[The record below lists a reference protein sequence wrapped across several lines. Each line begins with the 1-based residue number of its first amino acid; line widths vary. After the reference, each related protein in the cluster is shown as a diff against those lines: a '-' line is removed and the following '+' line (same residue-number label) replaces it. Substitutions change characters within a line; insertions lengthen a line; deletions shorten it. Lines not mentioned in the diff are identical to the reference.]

1 MPTVGFRRFYP
12 AFAELRG
19 IRRYY
24 TAFADLC
31 GIRRSYT
38 AFADLCGIRRSVRNS
53 PVRPSVDN
61 PWYVHTMRGM
71 TCAPPAR
78 LNPARAERAS
88 I

>member
-1 MPTVGFRRFYP
+1 MLTVGFRRFYTAFAELRSIRRYYT

-31 GIRRSYT
+31 GIRRS
-38 AFADLCGIRRSVRNS
+38 VRIAL
-53 PVRPSVDN
+53 

-71 TCAPPAR
+71 TCSPPAR
-78 LNPARAERAS
+78 LNHAHAERAS